1 MDRWIEE
8 VRLLREEMKRVLRML
23 RTIQDE
29 WKGRAAE
36 RGEIDPELAAGLK
49 AYALRQVYVHRRVA
63 EKFHSGWNC
72 SVASAVRDVVARD
85 GWVYQE
91 LIEGTGMD
99 RALSPSQAR
108 SG

>member
-49 AYALRQVYVHRRVA
+49 AYALRQVYVHRWVA

-99 RALSPSQAR
+99 RAPSPSQAR